1 MWVSGV
7 ASVGN
12 RFFFFSSR
20 RRHTRCALVTGVQT
34 CALPI
39 SKQALKVAQGELQR
53 SRQPQGLGAPGQVSP
68 ESRLLAEVLQQVADV
83 EQIAKT
89 VVVFAVV
96 EEMHG
101 GVQHHVRRRQDAELA
116 VAVERQAL
124 RRERSEEHTS
134 ELRH

>member
-1 MWVSGV
+1 MM
-7 ASVGN
+7 
-12 RFFFFSSR
+12 R
-20 RRHTRCALVTGVQT
+20 RP
-34 CALPI
+34 PI
-39 SKQALKVAQGELQR
+39 STRTDTLFPYTTRFRSVVGQQRPQQQRVEKGALRCRRLPACGRFADLVRQRHPKQALKVAQGELQR

-101 GVQHHVRRRQDAELA
+101 GVQQHDRKSA
-116 VAVERQAL
+116 V
-124 RRERSEEHTS
+124 
-134 ELRH
+134 